1 MGIPHSGGWGR
12 VAGLASHEPPGWFR
26 LGLAIRSSRL
36 DPTHRPV
43 FRFVLD
49 CAIIGHRGC
58 SPYLRW
64 RIMMAKPF
72 GDPYE
77 RFPTTH
83 WSLVARAGMDR
94 AEARRDALGRL
105 LTRYL
110 PALCAHL
117 IRQQGMSA
125 ADADDAVQQFVADKI
140 LQRDLIGQA
149 DAERGKFRTFLLTSL
164 KRFVANRRRDE
175 AAKKRAPDAGD
186 VLPLGDRAGD
196 VVSENRAADVF
207 DVQWAREVLSLTL
220 TRMQQRCHG
229 SDRDDVWSVFH
240 CRLVQPLL
248 EGTQPPDYETIVE
261 RFGLKSPAQA
271 SNVLITAKRMFAR
284 ALRATVGEYTQDP
297 AEIEAEIDQ
306 LQRILSG
313 R

>member
-1 MGIPHSGGWGR
+1 
-12 VAGLASHEPPGWFR
+12 
-26 LGLAIRSSRL
+26 
-36 DPTHRPV
+36 
-43 FRFVLD
+43 
-49 CAIIGHRGC
+49 
-58 SPYLRW
+58 
-64 RIMMAKPF
+64 MMAKPF

-110 PALCAHL
+110 PALRAHL
-117 IRQQGMSA
+117 IRHQGMSA

-175 AAKKRAPDAGD
+175 AAKKRAPDAGE

-220 TRMQQRCHG
+220 TRMQQECRESH
-229 SDRDDVWSVFH
+229 RDDVWSVFH

-306 LQRILSG
+306 LQNILAG